1 MVVRKPTYKKWWLDF
16 QGTIS
21 GYPKLAAG
29 QTPASHG
36 IGTAQGLEAVRRG
49 EGSGEVMEFQYGQG
63 VYKVIG
69 IQSPS
74 ENGN

>member
-1 MVVRKPTYKKWWLDF
+1 MILQVP
-16 QGTIS
+16 TIS

-49 EGSGEVMEFQYGQG
+49 EGSGEVVEFQYGQG

-74 ENGN
+74 ETGN